1 MIDFIYIMNSTPDM
15 LVYTTYNELS
25 LISFKKV
32 IDELCKNGFI
42 YKYKIAIK
50 TKLIMRQIVN
60 VLGYSSKQY
69 HVRENVL
76 IRILDS

>member
-1 MIDFIYIMNSTPDM
+1 MIDFIYIKNTTPDM
-15 LVYTTYNELS
+15 MVYNAYNELS
-25 LISFKKV
+25 LSSFKKV
-32 IDELCKNGFI
+32 IDEICKSEFI

-60 VLGYSSKQY
+60 VLSYSSKQY
-69 HVRENVL
+69 SVRENVL

>member
-1 MIDFIYIMNSTPDM
+1 MIDFIYIKNSTPDM
-15 LVYTTYNELS
+15 RVYTTYNELS

>member
-1 MIDFIYIMNSTPDM
+1 
-15 LVYTTYNELS
+15 LS
-25 LISFKKV
+25 LLSFKKI
-32 IDELCKNGFI
+32 IDELCKSGFI

-50 TKLIMRQIVN
+50 TKLIMQQIVN
-60 VLGYSSKQY
+60 VIGYSSKQY

>member
-1 MIDFIYIMNSTPDM
+1 MIDFIYIKNTTPDM
-15 LVYTTYNELS
+15 MVYNAYNELS
-25 LISFKKV
+25 LSSFKKV
-32 IDELCKNGFI
+32 IDEICKSEFI

-60 VLGYSSKQY
+60 VLSYSSKQY
-69 HVRENVL
+69 NVRENVL